1 MKSSSRSSLQS
12 LESLGFLSHLI
23 PRPETLKASLKMGHY
38 IGQLRSVQH
47 LLKHQFQSH
56 AKAKI
61 VGRNMPETVW
71 NWNVPRYAAAFQT
84 CGTLLIF
91 VENSPAEPTTIIQRS
106 HTKKNDSLETE
117 PCHQHTKMYWKAKW
131 LWDNHRILQ
140 SLAIQSWQKP
150 NGFGISSICQR
161 SRSVSEVPTHLSASL
176 AASQTGHLQVSTTP
190 TYINLQFYRQKETI
204 LPLGGQVKDVIS
216 APGCNDTD
224 WVLDWHFLLSIAE
237 SAVPPACQKCISRL
251 HSQIFNFV
259 GFLLLVRKHLQQA
272 GSWNSAETTGCVC
285 LRIGYPKILGYLI
298 IVCLINIHKYLAI
311 SFSAQHAQSQKPQRL
326 IAAPLVAFQT
336 ALLPATRPAPAGAKP
351 PRPRRYRWHQRRTLH
366 SSSG

>member
-1 MKSSSRSSLQS
+1 M
-12 LESLGFLSHLI
+12 
-23 PRPETLKASLKMGHY
+23 
-38 IGQLRSVQH
+38 
-47 LLKHQFQSH
+47 
-56 AKAKI
+56 
-61 VGRNMPETVW
+61 
-71 NWNVPRYAAAFQT
+71 
-84 CGTLLIF
+84 
-91 VENSPAEPTTIIQRS
+91 RS

-204 LPLGGQVKDVIS
+204 LPLGGQAKDVIS

-237 SAVPPACQKCISRL
+237 SVVPPACQKCISRL

-298 IVCLINIHKYLAI
+298 IVCLINIQKYLAI
-311 SFSAQHAQSQKPQRL
+311 PFSAQHAQSQKPQRL